1 MEKARILQSSEANE
15 WAADVTFDGGPKS
28 QTKDLRP
35 GFPLVIHY

>member
-15 WAADVTFDGGPKS
+15 WAVEVKFEGAPKS